1 MRLFIISYDIADDD
15 RRAAIAACLESF
27 GRRLQFSVFE
37 CALSDIARARLLTRL
52 QALINHGEDQ
62 VLVFDL
68 GALEARAKTAVE
80 WIGLPYH
87 LPDQGP
93 IVV

>member
-1 MRLFIISYDIADDD
+1 MRLFIVSYDITDDG
-15 RRAAIAACLESF
+15 RRSDVAACLESY
-27 GRRLQFSVFE
+27 GRRLQYSVFE
-37 CALSDIARARLLTRL
+37 CALSDVARARLMTRIHG
-52 QALINHGEDQ
+52 LIKHDEDQ
-62 VLVFDL
+62 VLFFDL
-68 GALEARAKTAVE
+68 GGLAARARTAVE